1 MRQIAAAILLCL
13 LIAGCATPTP
23 KHTSTS
29 AVEFLYPNAKDPVD
43 TPSVPTLRLPMRVGI
58 AFVPGVAGNQNLAL
72 TEKRK
77 TDVLDEVANHFRKL
91 PYVKTI
97 EVIPSAYL
105 RPRGSF
111 PNLDQVRTMYGVDVI
126 ALVSYDQTQF
136 TDQGLLSLTYWTVVG
151 AYIVRGQKN
160 DTHTMLD
167 TVVYDI
173 PSRKLLFRAPGLS
186 EIKAHS
192 TYVNMSE
199 QLRKDSE
206 ESITQATAD
215 MIANLDTQLTAF
227 QAKVKERPEEF
238 RVVHSPAYRGGGAID
253 LWLLAG
259 IATIAG
265 AGLFG
270 SRRR

>member
-1 MRQIAAAILLCL
+1 MHKTASTLLLCL
-13 LIAGCATPTP
+13 VAGCATPT

-29 AVEFLYPNAKDPVD
+29 AVQFLYPDAKERVD
-43 TPSVPTLRLPMRVGI
+43 TPSVPTLRLPLRVGI
-58 AFVPGVAGNQNLAL
+58 AFVPGTLGNPNLAL

-77 TDVLDEVANHFRKL
+77 TDVLDEVARHFRSS
-91 PYVKTI
+91 PFVKTI

-111 PNLDQVRTMYGVDVI
+111 ANLDQIRTMYGVDVI

-167 TVVYDI
+167 TVLYDI
-173 PSRKLLFRAPGLS
+173 ASRKLLFRAPGLS
-186 EIKAHS
+186 EIKARS

-199 QLRKDSE
+199 QLRKDSNDGV
-206 ESITQATAD
+206 TQATAD
-215 MIANLDTQLTAF
+215 MIANLDSQLTAF

-238 RVVHSPAYRGGGAID
+238 RVVSSPSYRGGGGID
-253 LWLLAG
+253 LWLLALVVTG
-259 IATIAG
+259 AAG
-265 AGLFG
+265 SVAA
-270 SRRR
+270 RRR